1 QHSQFIGNLWRVRE
15 MVHCFANR
23 RIERFV
29 NILPAIPYFEHLGL
43 ETLPFAL
50 FANQFDI
57 RQKLHFNHHSSVTL
71 AGLAT
76 SAWNVEGEV
85 PCGKAT
91 FVGFWSAR
99 KQIANSIESF
109 DVSHRI
115 RSRRAADRRL
125 VNQYDFVNKFVPR
138 DLIQERELHWVLRP
152 SSAWVGVFIGLLLQS
167 RERSIQDIVQ

>member
-23 RIERFV
+23 HIDRFV

-43 ETLPFAL
+43 ETFPFAL

-57 RQKLHFNHHSSVTL
+57 RQKLHFNHHSPVTL

-76 SAWNVEGEV
+76 STWNVEGEV
-85 PCGKAT
+85 SRGKAP
-91 FVGFWSAR
+91 FMGFWSAR

-125 VNQYDFVNKFVPR
+125 VNQYDFVNEF
-138 DLIQERELHWVLRP
+138 LTSNFAQELD
-152 SSAWVGVFIGLLLQS
+152 G
-167 RERSIQDIVQ
+167 

>member
-1 QHSQFIGNLWRVRE
+1 

-23 RIERFV
+23 HIERFV

-43 ETLPFAL
+43 ETFSFAL

-57 RQKLHFNHHSSVTL
+57 RQKLHFNHYSSVTL

-85 PCGKAT
+85 SRGEAPFMGL
-91 FVGFWSAR
+91 WSAR
-99 KQIANSIESF
+99 KQVANTVEGLY
-109 DVSHRI
+109 VGHRI

-125 VNQYDFVNKFVPR
+125 VNQHDFVNKFVSR
-138 DLIQERELHWVLRP
+138 DLIQEREIHWLPRP
-152 SSAWVGVFIGLLLQS
+152 SSAWAGVFIRLLL
-167 RERSIQDIVQ
+167 